1 MSVESPNEGHA
12 YRLTTPRPKRKKTD
26 HMIISITDVSPSVV
40 RIRLTKNTSDAER
53 ADILHRASNC
63 NTAVSISGR
72 TITIRSLNGDGI
84 PAWAYRA
91 AWGDSVNI
99 RPEP

>member
-12 YRLTTPRPKRKKTD
+12 SRLTTPVSKRKKTD

-53 ADILHRASNC
+53 ADILNRLSDSYA
-63 NTAVSISGR
+63 TVTTSGR
-72 TITIRSLNGDGI
+72 TITVRSLDGDGI
-84 PAWAYRA
+84 PAWAHRA
-91 AWGDSVNI
+91 AWGDSVDI
-99 RPEP
+99 RPEV